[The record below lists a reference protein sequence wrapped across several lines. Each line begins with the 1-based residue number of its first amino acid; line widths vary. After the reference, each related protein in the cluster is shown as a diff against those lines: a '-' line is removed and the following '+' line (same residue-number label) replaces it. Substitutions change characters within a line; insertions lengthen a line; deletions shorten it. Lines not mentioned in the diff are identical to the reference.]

1 MTQQDIAVNI
11 QTAQN
16 LWPHQPREAI
26 SVLFQTL
33 QVHLRDR
40 VPETDPADP
49 WTTVRKI
56 AKDRNDIE
64 FEAAYSYVKWFDYD
78 LERDIERDDEDWER
92 CVLIA
97 ETFLR
102 KLEQPCGHQ
111 S

>member
-1 MTQQDIAVNI
+1 MTLQDIAVNI
-11 QTAQN
+11 QTAQD
-16 LWPHQPREAI
+16 LWPRQPQEAI
-26 SVLFQTL
+26 DVLLQTL

-56 AKDRNDIE
+56 AKDRSDIE
-64 FEAAYSYVKWFDYD
+64 FEAAYSYVRWFDHD
-78 LERDIERDDEDWER
+78 LDDEDWER

-97 ETFLR
+97 EAFLR
-102 KLEQPCGHQ
+102 KLEQYYGNQ